1 MANYLFTDTPGA
13 TRRRTPEIILRF
25 PDGGIPTVTFVEE
38 DKVILADGKAVFMP
52 VDARRVINID
62 NDFMQKVFAKRNIE
76 TGEVTTGSHT
86 GAELFAN
93 VFSSVVDV
101 YIQTGIEHDEILN
114 TPLNET
120 PAASSGD

>member
-1 MANYLFTDTPGA
+1 MANYLFTDTPGT

-25 PDGGIPTVTFVEE
+25 PDCGTPTVTFVEE
-38 DKVILADGKAVFMP
+38 DKVILADGKSMLIPTGV
-52 VDARRVINID
+52 RRVINID

-86 GAELFAN
+86 GADIFAA
-93 VFSSVVDV
+93 VFSSIADV
-101 YIQTGIEHDEILN
+101 YIQTGIEADA
-114 TPLNET
+114 PLNET